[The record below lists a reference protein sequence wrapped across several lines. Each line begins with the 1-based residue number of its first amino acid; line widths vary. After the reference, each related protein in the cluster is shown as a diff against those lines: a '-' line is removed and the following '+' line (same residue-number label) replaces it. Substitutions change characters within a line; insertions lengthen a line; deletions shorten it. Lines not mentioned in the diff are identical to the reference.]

1 MKGIVTLVGAV
12 LVVTSLQGCATK
24 MYGRQ
29 GTVTEFER
37 NTLTCR
43 ETDLEIAKT
52 RGFID
57 QVNKEAAFSGRDVLA
72 FLADFGIGNNLE
84 RTAALESANNR
95 IKELETQRT
104 RKNCDMATA
113 QP

>member
-1 MKGIVTLVGAV
+1 MKSIVNLACAV
-12 LVVTSLQGCATK
+12 LVLASIQGCATK

-29 GTVTEFER
+29 GTITEYER

-52 RGFID
+52 RGFINH
-57 QVNKEAAFSGRDVLA
+57 VNKEAAFSGRDVLA

-95 IKELETQRT
+95 IRELEIQRSF
-104 RKNCDMATA
+104 KKCDVATA

>member
-1 MKGIVTLVGAV
+1 MKRIALVATV
-12 LVVTSLQGCATK
+12 LVLTTIQGCATK
-24 MYGRQ
+24 IYGRQ
-29 GTVTEFER
+29 GTVTEYEK
-37 NTLTCR
+37 NSMTCR
-43 ETDLEIAKT
+43 EMDLEIAKT

-57 QVNKEAAFSGRDVLA
+57 HVNKEAAFSGRDVLA

-95 IKELETQRT
+95 IKQLEEQRQV
-104 RKNCDMATA
+104 KACAVASA